1 MYLGE
6 QLYTFIVLEDDIKI
20 KRKTEGYKNYEV
32 ITEKEIEDR
41 MEDILSDRYDIEGKT
56 IIVHD

>member
-6 QLYTFIVLEDDIKI
+6 QLYTYIVLEDDIKI